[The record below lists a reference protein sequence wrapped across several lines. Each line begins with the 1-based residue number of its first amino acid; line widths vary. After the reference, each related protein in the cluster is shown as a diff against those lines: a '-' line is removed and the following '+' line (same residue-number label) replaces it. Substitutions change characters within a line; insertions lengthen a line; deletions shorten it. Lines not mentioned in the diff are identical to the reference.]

1 MNHSFFNSFKH
12 HLYALKMKISSTFY
26 DVDTGDIGNTLGIQ
40 SLTQTEFFGFMEPKY
55 PAFRR

>member
-1 MNHSFFNSFKH
+1 
-12 HLYALKMKISSTFY
+12 MKISSTFY